1 MFMNHDRRYREYRG
15 QRCDSLEKL
24 LGISPPPKTTL
35 TIKKMRNKNMQ
46 TIEITLFTLN
56 RCKSKWNGYVS

>member
-1 MFMNHDRRYREYRG
+1 MLMNLDRRYRKYRR

-24 LGISPPPKTTL
+24 LDISSKDY
-35 TIKKMRNKNMQ
+35 IANKGMRNKSMQ

-56 RCKSKWNGYVS
+56 RCKSKWNGDVS